1 MLSAWPFVGRV
12 LSLNLEELAFRE
24 SAKGSGTGW
33 VGALCKHS
41 SSPGDKC
48 QQVYLAR
55 DLPQEVTRFKA
66 APFGAGEVLFK
77 ALAVLGFSNG
87 L

>member
-1 MLSAWPFVGRV
+1 L
-12 LSLNLEELAFRE
+12 RE

-33 VGALCKHS
+33 VGAFCKHS
-41 SSPGDKC
+41 SSPGGKC

-66 APFGAGEVLFK
+66 VLFK

-87 L
+87 PSYDGVPS